1 MYSKT
6 CYALECFRQ
15 SDAYSIYFNSL
26 ICNISLSY
34 LVISVSGNCRMT
46 LAQHINKSN
55 KSIKL
60 PVLSFHTDNNSLIF
74 FSKGRDYT
82 RPALLCN
89 TQMNIYVKVIAYFRL
104 WIRKKLLTVES
115 SQSCTSLLLFLI

>member
-1 MYSKT
+1 
-6 CYALECFRQ
+6 
-15 SDAYSIYFNSL
+15 
-26 ICNISLSY
+26 
-34 LVISVSGNCRMT
+34 MT

-89 TQMNIYVKVIAYFRL
+89 TQMDIYVKVIAYFRFMDKEKTFDCRV
-104 WIRKKLLTVES
+104 ITKLHFATTISHLV
-115 SQSCTSLLLFLI
+115 C